1 MQPAKMQA
9 AHRLYLYLGALFIT
23 SLVVSNLIFQKF
35 FYWYP
40 FDWEIMGYKLFEL
53 SVGILPYPITFLITD
68 LISEI
73 YGKKAANRV
82 VVAGIFAS
90 FFSMGILLVAGL
102 VPAMPSSPLDD
113 ATFTRVFALS
123 PIAVLASM
131 MAYLLAQFIDIRI
144 YHFWKNLTQGRHLAP
159 LAKIWNSHLVLAKI
173 PMQSA
178 CIITIFNELFS
189 NPLGVAFGAA
199 KHNRI
204 KIGLDVRK
212 SLKGIVTFT
221 TCNQIVLVVD
231 VCRSCIFCANRYFDR
246 VVHKRFCDSSYL
258 FGHGR
263 LKNF

>member
-1 MQPAKMQA
+1 MIEHKTQA

-73 YGKKAANRV
+73 FGKKAANRV

-102 VPAMPSSPLDD
+102 VPAMPGSPLDD
-113 ATFTRVFALS
+113 ATFSQVFALS

-144 YHFWKNLTQGRHLAP
+144 YHFWKNLTQGRHLW
-159 LAKIWNSHLVLAKI
+159 LRN
-173 PMQSA
+173 
-178 CIITIFNELFS
+178 NFS
-189 NPLGVAFGAA
+189 TFSSQFV
-199 KHNRI
+199 
-204 KIGLDVRK
+204 D
-212 SLKGIVTFT
+212 TFT
-221 TCNQIVLVVD
+221 VVGLLCVFGVLPWSSFTGLLISGVVFKILVAIVDTPLL
-231 VCRSCIFCANRYFDR
+231 
-246 VVHKRFCDSSYL
+246 YL
-258 FGHGR
+258 FVWWIRKHFN
-263 LKNF
+263 LSTNEEIKL